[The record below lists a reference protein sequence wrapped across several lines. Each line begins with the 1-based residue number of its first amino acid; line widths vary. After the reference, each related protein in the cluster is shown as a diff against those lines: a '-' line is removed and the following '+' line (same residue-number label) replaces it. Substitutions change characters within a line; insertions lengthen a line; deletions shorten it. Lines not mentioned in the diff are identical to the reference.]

1 MSMTREEKFAKQL
14 IMRNLSEQGYPTYA
28 KLLNEFDLN
37 LTENPRV
44 VAFMEPDKGRIVVN
58 RGLEESQVSVII
70 RHEILHSYLKHEKR
84 LLQKLA
90 RDSGLDYD
98 ELVDDTS
105 MQDVLDDLKNKL
117 YSTDDFNIAADYE
130 ISNLAYTDVDKD
142 TVRQINI
149 NGQILSGLVTED
161 QHPEWVDYSV
171 EDMYQELTKQRQ
183 KDQDKIDD
191 SVHLG
196 QLQDPTTFV
205 DLNGT
210 VYGI

>member
-37 LTENPRV
+37 LTENPNV
-44 VAFMEPDKGRIVVN
+44 IAFMEPAKGRIVVN
-58 RGLEESQVSVII
+58 RGLEESQVSVVI

-90 RDSGLDYD
+90 RDSELDYN
-98 ELVDDTS
+98 ELINTG

-117 YSTDDFNIAADYE
+117 YSNDDFNIAADYE

-142 TVRQINI
+142 TIRQINI

-161 QHPEWVDYSV
+161 QHPDWVDYSV
-171 EDMYQELTKQRQ
+171 EDMYQELVNQR
-183 KDQDKIDD
+183 KRDENKLDD
-191 SVHLG
+191 SMHLG
-196 QLQDPTTFV
+196 QLKDKTTFI
-205 DLNGT
+205 DLNGV

>member
-37 LTENPRV
+37 LTENPNV
-44 VAFMEPDKGRIVVN
+44 IAFMEPAKGRIVVN
-58 RGLEESQVSVII
+58 RGLEESQVSVVI

-90 RDSGLDYD
+90 RDSNLDYD
-98 ELVDDTS
+98 ELINTG

-117 YSTDDFNIAADYE
+117 YSNDDFNIAADYE

-142 TVRQINI
+142 TIRQINI

-161 QHPEWVDYSV
+161 QHPDWVDYSV
-171 EDMYQELTKQRQ
+171 EDMYQELVNQR
-183 KDQDKIDD
+183 KRDENKLDD

-196 QLQDPTTFV
+196 QLKDKTTFI
-205 DLNGT
+205 DLNGV

>member
-37 LTENPRV
+37 LTENPNV
-44 VAFMEPDKGRIVVN
+44 IAFMEPAKGRIVVN
-58 RGLEESQVSVII
+58 RGLEESQVSVVI

-90 RDSGLDYD
+90 RDSNLDYD
-98 ELVDDTS
+98 ELINTD

-117 YSTDDFNIAADYE
+117 YSNDDFNIAADYE

-142 TVRQINI
+142 TIRQINI

-161 QHPEWVDYSV
+161 QHPDWVDYSV
-171 EDMYQELTKQRQ
+171 EDMYQELVNQR
-183 KDQDKIDD
+183 KRDENKLDD

-196 QLQDPTTFV
+196 QLKDKTTFI
-205 DLNGT
+205 DLNGV

>member
-37 LTENPRV
+37 LTENPNV
-44 VAFMEPDKGRIVVN
+44 IAFMEPAKGRIVVN
-58 RGLEESQVSVII
+58 RGLEESQVSVVI

-90 RDSGLDYD
+90 RDSELDYD
-98 ELVDDTS
+98 ELINTG

-117 YSTDDFNIAADYE
+117 YSNDDFNIAADYE

-142 TVRQINI
+142 TIRQINI

-161 QHPEWVDYSV
+161 QHPDWVDYSV
-171 EDMYQELTKQRQ
+171 EDMYQELVNQR
-183 KDQDKIDD
+183 KSDENKLDD

-196 QLQDPTTFV
+196 QLKDKTTFI
-205 DLNGT
+205 DLNGV

>member
-37 LTENPRV
+37 LTENPNV
-44 VAFMEPDKGRIVVN
+44 IAFMEPAKGRIVVN
-58 RGLEESQVSVII
+58 RGLEESQVSVVI

-90 RDSGLDYD
+90 RDSELDYN
-98 ELVDDTS
+98 ELINTG

-117 YSTDDFNIAADYE
+117 YSNDDFNIAADYE

-142 TVRQINI
+142 TIRQINI

-161 QHPEWVDYSV
+161 QHPDWVDYSV
-171 EDMYQELTKQRQ
+171 EDMYQELVNQR
-183 KDQDKIDD
+183 KRDENKLDD

-196 QLQDPTTFV
+196 QLKDKTTFI
-205 DLNGT
+205 DLNGV

>member
-37 LTENPRV
+37 LTENPNV
-44 VAFMEPDKGRIVVN
+44 IAFMEPAKGRIVVN
-58 RGLEESQVSVII
+58 RGLEESQVSVVI

-90 RDSGLDYD
+90 RDSELDYD
-98 ELVDDTS
+98 ELINTD

-117 YSTDDFNIAADYE
+117 YSNDDFNIAADYE

-142 TVRQINI
+142 TIRQINI

-161 QHPEWVDYSV
+161 QHPDWVDYSV
-171 EDMYQELTKQRQ
+171 EDMYQELVNQR
-183 KDQDKIDD
+183 KRDENKLDD

-196 QLQDPTTFV
+196 QLKDKTTFI
-205 DLNGT
+205 DLNGV

>member
-37 LTENPRV
+37 LTENPNV
-44 VAFMEPDKGRIVVN
+44 IAFMEPAKGRIVVN
-58 RGLEESQVSVII
+58 RGLEESQGSVVI

-90 RDSGLDYD
+90 RDSELDYD
-98 ELVDDTS
+98 ELINTG

-117 YSTDDFNIAADYE
+117 YSNDDFNIAVDYE

-142 TVRQINI
+142 TIRQINI

-161 QHPEWVDYSV
+161 QHPDWVDYSV
-171 EDMYQELTKQRQ
+171 EDMYQELVNQR
-183 KDQDKIDD
+183 KRDENKLDD

-196 QLQDPTTFV
+196 QLKDKTTFI
-205 DLNGT
+205 DLNGV

>member
-37 LTENPRV
+37 LTENPNV
-44 VAFMEPDKGRIVVN
+44 IAFMEPAKGRIVVN
-58 RGLEESQVSVII
+58 RGLEESQVSVVI

-90 RDSGLDYD
+90 RDSELDYD
-98 ELVDDTS
+98 ELINTG

-117 YSTDDFNIAADYE
+117 YSNDDFNIAADYE

-142 TVRQINI
+142 TIRQINI

-161 QHPEWVDYSV
+161 QHPDWVDYSV
-171 EDMYQELTKQRQ
+171 EDMYQELVNQR
-183 KDQDKIDD
+183 KRDENKLDD

-196 QLQDPTTFV
+196 QLKDKTTFI
-205 DLNGT
+205 DLNGV

>member
-37 LTENPRV
+37 LTENPNV
-44 VAFMEPDKGRIVVN
+44 IAFMEPAKGRIVVN
-58 RGLEESQVSVII
+58 RGLEESQVSVVI
-70 RHEILHSYLKHEKR
+70 RHEVLHSYLKHEKR

-90 RDSGLDYD
+90 RDSELDYD
-98 ELVDDTS
+98 ELINTG

-117 YSTDDFNIAADYE
+117 YSNDDFNIAADYE

-142 TVRQINI
+142 TIRQINI

-161 QHPEWVDYSV
+161 QHPDWVDYSV
-171 EDMYQELTKQRQ
+171 EDMYQELVNQR
-183 KDQDKIDD
+183 KRDENKLDD
-191 SVHLG
+191 SMHLG
-196 QLQDPTTFV
+196 QLKDKTTFI
-205 DLNGT
+205 DLNGV

>member
-14 IMRNLSEQGYPTYA
+14 IMHNLSEQGYPTYA

-37 LTENPRV
+37 LTENPNV
-44 VAFMEPDKGRIVVN
+44 IAFMEPAKGRIVVN
-58 RGLEESQVSVII
+58 RGLEESQVSVVI

-90 RDSGLDYD
+90 RDSELDYD
-98 ELVDDTS
+98 ELINTD

-117 YSTDDFNIAADYE
+117 YSNDDFNIAADYE

-142 TVRQINI
+142 TIRQINI

-161 QHPEWVDYSV
+161 QHPDWVDYSV
-171 EDMYQELTKQRQ
+171 EDMYQELVNQR
-183 KDQDKIDD
+183 KRDENKLDD

-196 QLQDPTTFV
+196 QLKDKTTFI
-205 DLNGT
+205 DLNGV

>member
-37 LTENPRV
+37 LTENPNV
-44 VAFMEPDKGRIVVN
+44 IAFMEPAKGRIVVN
-58 RGLEESQVSVII
+58 RGLEESQVSVVI

-90 RDSGLDYD
+90 RDSELDYD
-98 ELVDDTS
+98 ELINTD
-105 MQDVLDDLKNKL
+105 MQDVLDDLRNKL
-117 YSTDDFNIAADYE
+117 YSNDDFNIAADYE

-142 TVRQINI
+142 TIRQINI

-161 QHPEWVDYSV
+161 QHPDWVDYSV
-171 EDMYQELTKQRQ
+171 EDMYQELVNQR
-183 KDQDKIDD
+183 KRDENKLDD

-196 QLQDPTTFV
+196 QLKDKTTFI
-205 DLNGT
+205 DLNGV

>member
-37 LTENPRV
+37 LTENPNV
-44 VAFMEPDKGRIVVN
+44 IAFMEPAKGRIVVN
-58 RGLEESQVSVII
+58 RGLEESQVSVVI

-90 RDSGLDYD
+90 RDSELDYD
-98 ELVDDTS
+98 ELINTG

-117 YSTDDFNIAADYE
+117 YSNDDFNIAADYE

-142 TVRQINI
+142 TIRQINI

-161 QHPEWVDYSV
+161 QHPDWVDYSV
-171 EDMYQELTKQRQ
+171 EDMYQELVNQR
-183 KDQDKIDD
+183 KRDENKLDD
-191 SVHLG
+191 SMHLG
-196 QLQDPTTFV
+196 QLKDKTTFI
-205 DLNGT
+205 DLNGV

>member
-37 LTENPRV
+37 LTENPNV
-44 VAFMEPDKGRIVVN
+44 IAFMEPAKGRIVVN
-58 RGLEESQVSVII
+58 RGLEESQVSVVI

-90 RDSGLDYD
+90 RDSELDYD
-98 ELVDDTS
+98 ELINTG

-117 YSTDDFNIAADYE
+117 YSNDDFNIAVDYE

-142 TVRQINI
+142 TIRQINI

-161 QHPEWVDYSV
+161 QHPDWVDYSV
-171 EDMYQELTKQRQ
+171 EDMYQELVNQR
-183 KDQDKIDD
+183 KRDENKLDD

-196 QLQDPTTFV
+196 QLKDKTTFI
-205 DLNGT
+205 DLNGV

>member
-37 LTENPRV
+37 LTENPNV
-44 VAFMEPDKGRIVVN
+44 IAFMEPAKGRIVVN
-58 RGLEESQVSVII
+58 RGLEESQVSVVI

-90 RDSGLDYD
+90 RDSNLDYD
-98 ELVDDTS
+98 ELINTN

-117 YSTDDFNIAADYE
+117 YSNDDFNIAADYE

-142 TVRQINI
+142 TIRQINI

-161 QHPEWVDYSV
+161 QHPDWVDYSV
-171 EDMYQELTKQRQ
+171 EDMYQELVNQR
-183 KDQDKIDD
+183 KRDENKLDD
-191 SVHLG
+191 LMHLG
-196 QLQDPTTFV
+196 QLKDKTTFI
-205 DLNGT
+205 DLNGV

>member
-1 MSMTREEKFAKQL
+1 
-14 IMRNLSEQGYPTYA
+14 MRNLSEQGYPTYA

-37 LTENPRV
+37 LTENPNV
-44 VAFMEPDKGRIVVN
+44 IAFMEPAKGRIVVN
-58 RGLEESQVSVII
+58 RGLEESQVSVVI

-90 RDSGLDYD
+90 RDSELDYD
-98 ELVDDTS
+98 ELINTG

-117 YSTDDFNIAADYE
+117 YSNDDFNIAADYE

-142 TVRQINI
+142 TIRQINI

-161 QHPEWVDYSV
+161 QHPDWVDYSV
-171 EDMYQELTKQRQ
+171 EDMYQELVNQR
-183 KDQDKIDD
+183 KRDENKLDD

-196 QLQDPTTFV
+196 QLKDKTTFI
-205 DLNGT
+205 DLNGV

>member
-14 IMRNLSEQGYPTYA
+14 ITRNLSEQGYPTYA

-37 LTENPRV
+37 LTENPNV
-44 VAFMEPDKGRIVVN
+44 IAFMEPAKGRIVVN
-58 RGLEESQVSVII
+58 RGLEESQVSVVI

-90 RDSGLDYD
+90 RDSELDYD
-98 ELVDDTS
+98 ELINTD

-117 YSTDDFNIAADYE
+117 YSNDDFNIAADYE

-142 TVRQINI
+142 TIRQINI

-161 QHPEWVDYSV
+161 QHPDWVDYSV
-171 EDMYQELTKQRQ
+171 EDMYQELVNQR
-183 KDQDKIDD
+183 KRDENKLDD

-196 QLQDPTTFV
+196 QLKDPMTFI
-205 DLNGT
+205 DLNGV